1 MDVNKATELATG
13 LSRDVLIGSDFSEN
27 FTEPEKAREGY
38 SQVFSK
44 GFVRD
49 YPLAIRHTSGRGI
62 EVLYNAAVYKNEAGE
77 VQGVFAAARDITKR
91 KQAEEA
97 LVKAH
102 EQVRFFASQCLT
114 AQETER
120 KRVAGELHD
129 SIAASLGAMKFRI
142 EKIAEEMKQGHSNP
156 ESLQDLGLMVTDINN
171 EVRRI
176 MADLRPS
183 VLDDLGIIAAMNWFC
198 RECQKT
204 YSHISVE
211 NKIGIAEQDIPDSL
225 KTPIF
230 RICQEAI
237 NNTAKY
243 SKASL
248 VSVSLRKEH
257 DKIQLTIQDN
267 GQGFDPNTV
276 RKGMGLSTMR
286 ERAELSGGALNIESG
301 KDKGS
306 IIRAVWPI

>member
-1 MDVNKATELATG
+1 
-13 LSRDVLIGSDFSEN
+13 
-27 FTEPEKAREGY
+27 
-38 SQVFSK
+38 
-44 GFVRD
+44 
-49 YPLAIRHTSGRGI
+49 
-62 EVLYNAAVYKNEAGE
+62 
-77 VQGVFAAARDITKR
+77 
-91 KQAEEA
+91 
-97 LVKAH
+97 
-102 EQVRFFASQCLT
+102 
-114 AQETER
+114 
-120 KRVAGELHD
+120 
-129 SIAASLGAMKFRI
+129 
-142 EKIAEEMKQGHSNP
+142 MKQGHSNP

-204 YSHISVE
+204 YSHISIE

-248 VSVSLRKEH
+248 VNLSLRKEH

-267 GQGFDPNTV
+267 GQGFDLNTV
-276 RKGMGLSTMR
+276 RKGLGLSTMR
-286 ERAELSGGALNIESG
+286 ERAGLSGGSFDLESSIG
-301 KDKGS
+301 KGTL
-306 IIRAVWPI
+306 IRVSWPLILSSY